1 MLSRELPT
9 ANLSTTLLSVAVVLG
24 THRDVEREGCRSRY
38 HRGRANFHRMTKNF
52 PRIRVLGAGLAG
64 PEAALQAARRGC
76 CVDLYEMRPAR
87 STEAHQTAD
96 FAELVC
102 SNSLKSESE
111 YTAPW
116 LLKQEMRRAG
126 SVLLQAADASAVPA
140 GHALAVDR
148 VEFSRLVAEAIA
160 AEPRITVRRE
170 EVTALDP
177 ADGWTVIAS
186 GPLTSPALSA
196 AIAALTGSEHLAFYD
211 SISPIVDA
219 ESIDMD
225 RVYMAARWDK
235 GTADYINCPMT
246 AEEYDRFYDALVTAE
261 SVQEKEWEKLTYFEG
276 CLPIEELARRGR
288 DTPRFGPMKPVGLRD
303 PRTGKTPWA
312 VVQLRCENLRADS
325 YNLVG
330 FQNHLKFSEQA
341 RVLRLI
347 PGLENAKFLRYGQ
360 IHRNT
365 YINAPTLLTETL
377 QLRDHLRILFAGQIS
392 GVEGYTESIATGML
406 AGLYA
411 AELAHGQQPE
421 PVPRATGLGSL
432 VHYITHADPTRFQ
445 PANITFDLLEPLGED
460 VRRKVRDKR
469 ERHKMQCERS
479 LAQFDV
485 WWDRFRGAS
494 HASCGVGQPAV
505 LGLFILAMLL
515 SIATP
520 RSFAWGRDGHKII
533 NRVAMDSLP
542 ANTPAFLR
550 TPKALDEIGYLGPE
564 PDRWRSAAEP
574 ELSSSASPEH
584 FIDLELADLVAPDG
598 LPTERYDFL
607 DDLNAAN
614 RLHPDLADR
623 LTPQNVGML
632 PWQAEEDFERLTVD
646 MADYRQLQRARA
658 DTYGAEQAV
667 LYDIGCLGHYVGD
680 GSQPLHTT
688 VNYNGWV
695 ENENP
700 ERFSRQH
707 GIHSRFE
714 TEFVHNNLQARDVAP
729 LIPMARTLNAP
740 FQDFL
745 SYLRA
750 SHAQVIQVYRFDKQ
764 SAFDGHGT
772 LASRT
777 FTAERLAAGA
787 TMLRDMI
794 YTAWLDSGELRTAP
808 DGP

>member
-1 MLSRELPT
+1 
-9 ANLSTTLLSVAVVLG
+9 
-24 THRDVEREGCRSRY
+24 
-38 HRGRANFHRMTKNF
+38 MTKNL

-76 CVDLYEMRPAR
+76 CVDLYEMRPVR

-111 YTAPW
+111 HTAPW

-126 SVLLQAADASAVPA
+126 SVLLQAADAAAVPA

-160 AEPRITVRRE
+160 AEPGVTVHRE
-170 EVTALDP
+170 EVTSLDP

-186 GPLTSPALSA
+186 GPLTSPALSG
-196 AIAALTGSEHLAFYD
+196 AIAQLTGSEHLAFYD

-219 ESIDMD
+219 ESIDMN

-246 AEEYDRFYDALVTAE
+246 GEEYDRFYDALVTAE

-365 YINAPTLLTETL
+365 YINAPRLLTETL
-377 QLRDHLRILFAGQIS
+377 QLRDHPQILFAGQIS

-411 AELAHGQQPE
+411 AALVRGQQPE
-421 PVPRATGLGSL
+421 PIPRATGLGSL
-432 VHYITHADPTRFQ
+432 VHYITHADPARFQ
-445 PANITFDLLEPLGED
+445 PANITFDLLEPLEEEL
-460 VRRKVRDKR
+460 RRKIRDKR
-469 ERHKMQCERS
+469 ERHKLQCERS
-479 LAQFDV
+479 LAQFDA
-485 WWDRFRGAS
+485 WWQRYCSRSLAAS
-494 HASCGVGQPAV
+494 GSGLPSV
-505 LGLFILAMLL
+505 LGIFVLAMFLCL
-515 SIATP
+515 AAP
-520 RSFAWGRDGHKII
+520 HSFGWGRDGHKII
-533 NRVAMDSLP
+533 NRVAMETLP
-542 ANTPAFLR
+542 ANIPAFLR
-550 TPKALDEIGYLGPE
+550 TPQALDEIEYLGPE
-564 PDRWRSAAEP
+564 PDRWRSSAEP
-574 ELSSSASPEH
+574 ELSVAGAPEH
-584 FIDLELADLVAPDG
+584 FLDLELADLAAPNG

-607 DDLNAAN
+607 DDLNEAD
-614 RLHPDLADR
+614 RLHPDLAER
-623 LTPQNVGML
+623 LTPQKVGLL
-632 PWQAEEDFERLTVD
+632 PWQAEEDFERFTVD
-646 MADYRQLQRARA
+646 MGDYRRLQEARA
-658 DTYGAEQAV
+658 ETYGAEQAI
-667 LYDIGCLGHYVGD
+667 LYDIGCLGHFVGD

-688 VNYNGWV
+688 INYNGWV
-695 ENENP
+695 TIDNP
-700 ERFSRQH
+700 EAFTRHH
-707 GIHSRFE
+707 GIHSQFE
-714 TEFVHNNLQARDVAP
+714 TDFVSANLRARDVAS
-729 LIPMARTLNAP
+729 LIPAARVLDAP

-745 SYLRA
+745 LYLLTT
-750 SHAQVIQVYRFDKQ
+750 HAQVAQVYRFDKQ
-764 SAFDGHGT
+764 GGFDGHGSA
-772 LASRT
+772 ASRS

-794 YTAWLDSGELRTAP
+794 YTAWIDSVRTKPDSGGL
-808 DGP
+808 